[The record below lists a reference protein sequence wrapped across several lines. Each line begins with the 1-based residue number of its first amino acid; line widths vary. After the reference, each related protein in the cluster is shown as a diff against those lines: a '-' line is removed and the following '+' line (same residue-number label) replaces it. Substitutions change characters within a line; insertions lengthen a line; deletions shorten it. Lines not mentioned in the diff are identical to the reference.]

1 MDTLIT
7 SPAFSDDFL
16 NSIDDIRTNALQ
28 SLNKSRQSELGQFL
42 TPPPVSRFMASMFDR
57 VSETVN
63 LLDAGAGVGTLTAA
77 YLARVV
83 KFDRRPISVN
93 AILYELDPFMVQGL
107 QTTLLE
113 CQKLCE
119 RAEIPFEW
127 EIRQEDFIAA
137 SVELIKGQGS
147 FFPLDSIS
155 YDCAILNPPYR
166 KINSS
171 SKTRRLLQSVGIETT
186 NLYTAFL
193 WLVAKQLAPDGELVA
208 IVPRSFCN
216 GTYFRPFRVEF
227 LKCMSIQRV
236 HVFESRKQ
244 AFKEGDVLQENI
256 ILHAIKSETR
266 RSNVIISSSTG
277 PNDEEMVI
285 REVDYDQVVQPND
298 LDRFIRIVP
307 DQLGHQI
314 SQQMDGLSTTLKD
327 LGLAVSTGRVVD
339 FRARPLLR
347 SQPDKEII
355 PLIHPSNF
363 ANGFIVWPS
372 NNSKKSSALAVHPDV
387 DGLVIPASVYV
398 LVKRFSSKEEK
409 RRVSSAVYDPKRI
422 PAARIGFEN
431 HLNYFHRRY
440 GALSITFAKGLAL
453 YLNSTLVDQY
463 FRQFSGH
470 TQVNATD
477 LRNLK
482 YPTETQ
488 LIALGEKVGEKY
500 PEQDEI
506 DRIIMEELALTDQ
519 DQNIPDPIQA
529 KKRIREA
536 LS

>member
-1 MDTLIT
+1 METLT
-7 SPAFSDDFL
+7 SLSFSDGFL
-16 NSIDDIRTNALQ
+16 DSIDGIRVNALQ
-28 SLNKSRQSELGQFL
+28 SLDKSRQSELGQFL
-42 TPPPVSRFMASMFDR
+42 TPPKVSRFMAAMFER
-57 VSETVN
+57 IPETVN

-83 KFDRRPISVN
+83 ELDRRPNSIH
-93 AILYELDPFMVQGL
+93 AILYELDPLMVQGL
-107 QTTLLE
+107 QKTLLE

-119 RAEIPFEW
+119 QAEIHLEW

-171 SKTRRLLQSVGIETT
+171 SKTRRLLRSIGIETT

-193 WLVAKQLAPDGELVA
+193 WLITKQLTPDGEIVA

-216 GTYFRPFRVEF
+216 GTYFRPFRIEF
-227 LKCMSIQRV
+227 LRFMSIRHV
-236 HVFESRKQ
+236 HIFESRKQ

-256 ILHAIKSETR
+256 ILHAIKSESR
-266 RSNVIISSSTG
+266 RSNVMISSSTG
-277 PNDEEMVI
+277 PDDEELVI
-285 REVDYDQVVQPND
+285 REVDYGQVVQPND
-298 LDRFIRIVP
+298 PDHFIRIVP

-314 SQQMDGLSTTLKD
+314 SQQMDGLHTTLKD
-327 LGLAVSTGRVVD
+327 LGLTVSTGRVVD
-339 FRARPLLR
+339 FRARLLLR
-347 SQPDKEII
+347 SQADKEII
-355 PLIHPSNF
+355 PLIYPGNF
-363 ANGFIVWPS
+363 VNGFIVWPS
-372 NNSKKSSALAVHPDV
+372 INNKKKPSALAVHPDV
-387 DGLVIPASVYV
+387 DDLVIPASVYV

-440 GALSITFAKGLAL
+440 GGLSITLAKGLAL

-482 YPTETQ
+482 YPTEVQ
-488 LIALGEKVGEKY
+488 LIALGEKVGENY
-500 PEQDEI
+500 PNQDEI
-506 DRIIMEELALTDQ
+506 DRIVMEELALT
-519 DQNIPDPIQA
+519 N
-529 KKRIREA
+529 
-536 LS
+536 